1 MKVIQI
7 VAVDQNNGI
16 GKNNKLLFHLPNDLK
31 HFKSITENRYIITGR
46 KNYESIGRALPNR
59 TTIIITRDKDYQPKD
74 CITCNSIEE
83 ALELCKSVTLK
94 MPHTFHYYSLDKV
107 FIIGG
112 GEIYKQTLK
121 YTDEIYLTEV
131 KTKVDADVFYPGVP
145 VGQFKEVSRVEN
157 KADSKNKYDYDFVK
171 LVRMK

>member
-16 GKNNKLLFHLPNDLK
+16 GKDNKLLFHLPNDLK
-31 HFKSITENRYIITGR
+31 HFKSITENSYIITGR
-46 KNYESIGRALPNR
+46 KNYESIGRNLPNR
-59 TTIIITRDKDYQPKD
+59 ITVIVTKDKKYKYKNNKTKD
-74 CITCNSIEE
+74 CLIAGSIES
-83 ALELCKSVTLK
+83 ALGLCDFY
-94 MPHTFHYYSLDKV
+94 HQDKV

-131 KTKVDADVFYPGVP
+131 KTKVDADVFYPNIP
-145 VGQFKEVSRVEN
+145 KTQWKEVSRVEN